1 MEEVIVGCTGE
12 LVKGRERREALA
24 QGEEQIG
31 RRGPG
36 SGVRMERAERGE
48 KMEDRALWGTLWCVG
63 VGIVSEMATPLLGRG
78 GEWPKEGSLN
88 GSSSQCHVE
97 AEEEL
102 EGTQD
107 RDGRWWETEW
117 RGPGRVRQ
125 VRARRRVTAE
135 RRVGRSLPAMVEPHL
150 HSP

>member
-1 MEEVIVGCTGE
+1 MWGAQESWLKEGKGE
-12 LVKGRERREALA
+12 RRWPRERSRLEGGARALESGWKERREERKWKIEHC
-24 QGEEQIG
+24 G
-31 RRGPG
+31 GPY
-36 SGVRMERAERGE
+36 GV
-48 KMEDRALWGTLWCVG
+48 LV
-63 VGIVSEMATPLLGRG
+63 LGLSQR
-78 GEWPKEGSLN
+78 WPPP
-88 GSSSQCHVE
+88 CW